1 MRTPMSRG
9 AIPFAVLIASI
20 AIATAACGEA
30 PPSVAPTVRPT
41 PVVTPDPHL
50 SDPASV
56 DEVWRGLGAAG
67 LRMTANNA
75 TAGGDDESLVKTI
88 NATYLGWPLSL
99 SEYRSSAA
107 LAETTDW
114 EEDDDP
120 GQGESPIAIAGA
132 NILVLWGPQTGE
144 EPPTPDGRQ
153 ADALDALV
161 TAMDRLLSPLRVRA
175 NVPID
180 VPGVVLGPTP
190 PASPDGTTGE
200 GETTSAP

>member
-1 MRTPMSRG
+1 M
-9 AIPFAVLIASI
+9 AVLIASL
-20 AIATAACGEA
+20 AIGATACSEA
-30 PPSVAPTVRPT
+30 PPSAAPTARPT

-50 SDPASV
+50 TDPATA

-75 TAGGDDESLVKTI
+75 TAGGDDDGLVKTI
-88 NATYLGWPLSL
+88 NATYHGWPPSL
-99 SEYRSSAA
+99 SEFRSSGA
-107 LAETTDW
+107 LAKSTDW
-114 EEDDDP
+114 EPGDEP
-120 GQGESPIAIAGA
+120 GQGESPVAIVGA

-161 TAMDRLLSPLRVRA
+161 SALDRLLSPLRVRA
-175 NVPID
+175 TVAID

-200 GETTSAP
+200 GGTTTDP